1 MQDRNLIIIVVRM
14 MLTLYVKAQATK
26 PRESETDGS
35 WESAKLLGLPDDLIA
50 GSIGVMHEAGL

>member
-1 MQDRNLIIIVVRM
+1 M

-35 WESAKLLGLPDDLIA
+35 WESAKLLGLPDDFDSRIHRSNA
-50 GSIGVMHEAGL
+50 